1 MKLKLK
7 LFYLATVLILLALI
21 GFLFLSVFFVIPLIL
36 YIIFLE
42 YTYATIVKL
51 IKISYKKGEFTYLN
65 RYQELLYNLISN

>member
-7 LFYLATVLILLALI
+7 LFYLVTILILLALI
-21 GFLFLSVFFVIPLIL
+21 GSLFLSVFFVIPLVL

-42 YTYATIVKL
+42 YTYMTIVKL
-51 IKISYKKGEFTYLN
+51 IKISSKKGEFTYLN

>member
-7 LFYLATVLILLALI
+7 LFYLVTILILLALI
-21 GFLFLSVFFVIPLIL
+21 GSLFLSVFFVIPLVL

-51 IKISYKKGEFTYLN
+51 IKVSSKNGEFTYLN

>member
-7 LFYLATVLILLALI
+7 LFYLVTVLILLALI
-21 GFLFLSVFFVIPLIL
+21 GSLFLSIFFVIPLVL

-51 IKISYKKGEFTYLN
+51 IKISSKKGEFTYLN

>member
-21 GFLFLSVFFVIPLIL
+21 GSLFLSVFFVIPLVL

-42 YTYATIVKL
+42 YTYMTIVKL
-51 IKISYKKGEFTYLN
+51 IKISSKKGEFTYLN

>member
-7 LFYLATVLILLALI
+7 LFYLVTVLILLALI
-21 GFLFLSVFFVIPLIL
+21 GSLFLSVFFVIPLVL

-42 YTYATIVKL
+42 YTYMTIVKL
-51 IKISYKKGEFTYLN
+51 IKISSKKGEFTYLN

>member
-7 LFYLATVLILLALI
+7 LFYLVTILILLALV
-21 GFLFLSVFFVIPLIL
+21 GSLFLSVFFMIPLIL
-36 YIIFLE
+36 YMIFME

-51 IKISYKKGEFTYLN
+51 IKISSKKGEFTYLN